1 MLRLIR
7 SGLIQR
13 LPEINMT
20 KVTVTKTGNIDD
32 CVNDLIRKIE
42 NVVDVAVTETVD
54 EASVLMKQM
63 IASRGTDK
71 QWSTYY
77 QGRSGRWR
85 NHSGVGRI
93 DSGAMYD
100 AVGSQ
105 MIIDTRNRFTGEFGW
120 VNGDPNGYYV
130 LQENGFYNNYASI
143 WVEPMNALRDSFS
156 NSIFVIRTKI
166 TTGIKSI

>member
-1 MLRLIR
+1 MA
-7 SGLIQR
+7 G
-13 LPEINMT
+13 
-20 KVTVTKTGNIDD
+20 VTVTKTENIDD
-32 CVNDLIRKIE
+32 WVNNLIRQIE
-42 NVVDVAVTETVD
+42 KVVDVAVTETVD

-63 IASRGTDK
+63 IASRGTNK
-71 QWSTYY
+71 EWSGYY
-77 QGRSGRWR
+77 LGRSGRLR
-85 NHSGVGRI
+85 NRSGVGRI

-120 VNGDPNGYYV
+120 VDGDPNGYYV

-156 NSIFVIRTKI
+156 NATFVIRNKI
-166 TTGIKSI
+166 TAGIKSI